1 MSSNSS
7 NGGIG
12 LKGTTWGA
20 HLNRSNEVD
29 SNYKKKSKI
38 KIQERK
44 PLFKAL
50 SPSNSST
57 PKQLSFQN
65 KLPSHESY
73 LAKQETV
80 LNNSLGQGSRSSLK
94 KRKSGFSLNRTKSS
108 DFFNTLGFGDDSL
121 SQDSLPSKL
130 SLSNDGDRYIK
141 EESSEPIKSFK
152 SDPLARFESEL
163 SMDGDSFKDQTSSNI
178 SETKPNTNIP
188 KNLT

>member
-20 HLNRSNEVD
+20 HLNRSNEID
-29 SNYKKKSKI
+29 SNHKKKSKI

-57 PKQLSFQN
+57 PKLSFQN

-73 LAKQETV
+73 LAKQENA
-80 LNNSLGQGSRSSLK
+80 LNNSISSGPRSSLK
-94 KRKSGFSLNRTKSS
+94 KRKSGLSLNRTKSS
-108 DFFNTLGFGDDSL
+108 DFFNTLGFGEDSL
-121 SQDSLPSKL
+121 SQDTFPAKL
-130 SLSNDGDRYIK
+130 SLSNDGDRK
-141 EESSEPIKSFK
+141 NVN
-152 SDPLARFESEL
+152 DPKVL
-163 SMDGDSFKDQTSSNI
+163 QC
-178 SETKPNTNIP
+178 
-188 KNLT
+188 KN